1 MEQVNNNLI
10 SKGFEPVLTPT
21 GNATVFFHPDIHNR
35 SEVEKAVAE
44 VGSFSQLPEDTVV
57 MLSKEGRLEVAYP
70 QVPNAVV
77 VVRSLSNSGIKNLLT
92 KIVEELEG
100 LGKLGP
106 TSTPGEGVGKKPS
119 GN

>member
-1 MEQVNNNLI
+1 MEQVKNNLI

-21 GNATVFFHPDIHNR
+21 GNATVFFRPEMHNR
-35 SEVEKAVAE
+35 SEVAKAVAE
-44 VGSFSQLPEDTVV
+44 VGSLSQSPEDTVI
-57 MLSKEGRLEVAYP
+57 MLSKEGRLEVAYT

-77 VVRSLSNSGIKNLLT
+77 VVRSLSNSGTKNLLT

-106 TSTPGEGVGKKPS
+106 TSTPK
-119 GN
+119 